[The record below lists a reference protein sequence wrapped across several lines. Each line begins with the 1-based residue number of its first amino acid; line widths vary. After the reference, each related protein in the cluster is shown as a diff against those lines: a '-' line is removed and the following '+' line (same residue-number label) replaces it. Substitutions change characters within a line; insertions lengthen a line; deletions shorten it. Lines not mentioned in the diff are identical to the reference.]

1 MYFFLF
7 VLLLRD
13 LQDVLYIIL
22 LETSK
27 EDYYP
32 LNNNRLLFIKRTY
45 NCGLSRLVLRK
56 ENKLRLHEKS
66 FVVPNRIWMLNRSV
80 SSALPC
86 FFGSS
91 ELISFIRTMPCQII
105 ILLQLNLKLLLM
117 LYKRMTLKV
126 FFFLLERKLCMVL
139 QKLEST
145 SWRPHSVWHEMQ
157 LSTSSSS
164 GFKAFKKNSHVVII
178 ANVDVLVL

>member
-126 FFFLLERKLCMVL
+126 FFFYSSVNFVWYFKSLRALHGDPTAFGTKCSFQHLLAAVLKLL
-139 QKLEST
+139 
-145 SWRPHSVWHEMQ
+145 
-157 LSTSSSS
+157 
-164 GFKAFKKNSHVVII
+164 KKIHM
-178 ANVDVLVL
+178 L